1 MTQRKSSR
9 QSVTVKIAG
18 EKHVLRSDA
27 PPEYTRSVAAHVDAT
42 IRELGSAQPLETHRV
57 TVLAA
62 LLITDE
68 LFRLR
73 EQVRLLSEELERR
86 TAALAQL
93 LESAAA
99 EGPSL
104 PAPAEERPEP
114 TPPDRVS

>member
-1 MTQRKSSR
+1 MNQKKSSTR

-42 IRELGSAQPLETHRV
+42 IRTLGSAQPLETHRV

-62 LLITDE
+62 LFITDE
-68 LFRLR
+68 LFRMR
-73 EQVRLLSEELERR
+73 EQVRLLNEELERR
-86 TAALAQL
+86 TATLAEL

-99 EGPSL
+99 DRHPPSF
-104 PAPAEERPEP
+104 PPEERPES
-114 TPPDRVS
+114 TPPAS

>member
-1 MTQRKSSR
+1 MSQRKSSPR

-42 IRELGSAQPLETHRV
+42 IRALGSSQPLEAHRA

-62 LLITDE
+62 LFITDE
-68 LFRLR
+68 LFRTR
-73 EQVRLLSEELERR
+73 EQVRLLNQELERR
-86 TAALAQL
+86 TAALAEL

-99 EGPSL
+99 DAQL
-104 PAPAEERPEP
+104 PPAEEKREPGIP
-114 TPPDRVS
+114 TP